1 MRYRATKFVS
11 AISAGVVVSVPFATI
26 PVRTVEAAEECLTK
40 PKEVTPPGQHWYYL
54 IDRSSKLR
62 CWYLHQ
68 ETGTTS
74 HAAISQRA
82 RHAAIVASRKSES
95 EPALP
100 PATRD
105 AYAELGLP
113 QGGDENAPRVSQQT
127 LIASDYPKD
136 AGQDQLDNV
145 SGESPQAVVAARWP
159 EPAGVLVA
167 SIEPPTIEPPTS
179 SSLAVASATPDAKQ
193 DADTADLTPKAPPAA
208 LTSADTPAT
217 GTPDS
222 LKSLLLATFGAIT
235 ISGFAGSSVYFLAQM
250 RRRPQSHASSSRGR
264 GWQSAEWID
273 QTRPPPWL
281 YRAHDAEGPAS
292 DRRTGGPDG
301 NTREM
306 G

>member
-1 MRYRATKFVS
+1 MRYRATKLVS
-11 AISAGVVVSVPFATI
+11 VFSAGVVVSVPFATI
-26 PVRTVEAAEECLTK
+26 PTRTVEAAEECLTK
-40 PKEVTPPGQHWYYL
+40 PKEVTPPGQHWYYV
-54 IDRSSKLR
+54 IDRGSKRR

-68 ETGTTS
+68 ETGTSS

-82 RHAAIVASRKSES
+82 RHAAIVASRESVSEP

-113 QGGDENAPRVSQQT
+113 QGGDENTPRVSQQT
-127 LIASDYPKD
+127 LIASDYPKG
-136 AGQDQLDNV
+136 AGQDQPDQDQPDNA
-145 SGESPQAVVAARWP
+145 SGESPQAVVASRWP

-167 SIEPPTIEPPTS
+167 SIEPPTS
-179 SSLAVASATPDAKQ
+179 SSLAVPSATSDAKQ

-208 LTSADTPAT
+208 LTSADAPAT

-235 ISGFAGSSVYFLAQM
+235 LSGFAGSSVYFLTQM
-250 RRRPQSHASSSRGR
+250 RRRPQSQASSSRRR
-264 GWQSAEWID
+264 GWQSSEWVD
-273 QTRPPPWL
+273 HTRPPPWL
-281 YRAHDAEGPAS
+281 YRAHEGPAS
-292 DRRTGGPDG
+292 DRRTGGLDG
-301 NTREM
+301 DTREM